1 MARSANG
8 AYPHPDDAGP
18 VAMIAQP
25 TRVAEPLR
33 EFRVLR
39 TRDPDEMCREVA
51 GQLSAHRLELASR
64 REFCAT
70 VNRVQLGATTLMH
83 LAYGTP
89 VRVTTDPLEDHVVLM
104 LPIARPMR
112 VEMKDRVTQT
122 GPEAAVVVPRRC
134 ATRTAGGPELSSLVV
149 RLGADDLAR
158 HLRRLAPH
166 AGNRAPDF
174 EPGRPLN
181 PALIVGAVHALRH
194 AFDLRPRGL
203 PTLVVHELHRQLLT
217 ALLFGCRHNGLERLL
232 SPPPMASR
240 AKIRRAVELIEDAP
254 HGDTSL
260 EAVAEEA
267 GLSLRALQEGFRRD
281 IGLSPRAYLKRARL
295 QRTRAAL
302 LGADPSGETTVTD
315 LALAHGFT
323 HLGRFAVEYREAFG
337 ETPSASLHKPHRDR
351 R

>member
-112 VEMKDRVTQT
+112 VEMKDRVTQV
-122 GPEAAVVVPRRC
+122 PKRPWLFRAAVPRVPPAGPSSAAWWCGSAPTTSR
-134 ATRTAGGPELSSLVV
+134 ATFA
-149 RLGADDLAR
+149 
-158 HLRRLAPH
+158 
-166 AGNRAPDF
+166 
-174 EPGRPLN
+174 
-181 PALIVGAVHALRH
+181 
-194 AFDLRPRGL
+194 GL
-203 PTLVVHELHRQLLT
+203 PRTPAIGPRT
-217 ALLFGCRHNGLERLL
+217 
-232 SPPPMASR
+232 SSR
-240 AKIRRAVELIEDAP
+240 V
-254 HGDTSL
+254 
-260 EAVAEEA
+260 
-267 GLSLRALQEGFRRD
+267 
-281 IGLSPRAYLKRARL
+281 
-295 QRTRAAL
+295 
-302 LGADPSGETTVTD
+302 
-315 LALAHGFT
+315 
-323 HLGRFAVEYREAFG
+323 GR
-337 ETPSASLHKPHRDR
+337 
-351 R
+351 